1 MTLDWQVCSRARL
14 SRDARFDGKFF
25 IGVKGSGVYCRPICP
40 APTAKEKNVRY
51 FSTAA
56 AAAEAGFRPCLR
68 CRPEASPATPAWCG
82 TSNTVSR
89 ALRLIGET
97 GLEDGGVEALAERL
111 GIGSRHLRRLFLKHL
126 GATPTAVAHTRRL
139 HFAKKLIDETNLPMS
154 QVAVASGFGCV
165 RRFNAAIQKTYKRTP
180 TRIRRLVRPAASQ
193 PENEYLFLLRFR
205 PPYHWNGML
214 AFLAKRA
221 IPGVEAV
228 EQGTYRRS
236 ISFSGRHG
244 YFEVSLA
251 ERMDALAVRIQF
263 PDPCSLFFIVERI
276 RAMFDLGADWVD
288 IARTLKS
295 DPALT
300 ERVRSAPG
308 LRVPGCW
315 DGFELATRAIVGQVI
330 SVASATAIAGRIA
343 KKFGKTFTNAGKL
356 THLFPTPEVLA
367 SADLSS
373 VGLTKARAETIR
385 TLARAVCDGR
395 IRFEGIVATDDFLGR
410 LCEISGI
417 GTWTAQY
424 VAMRSLGEPDA
435 FPAGDLGLLR
445 ALNLTSSR
453 ELERRSEAWRPWRAY
468 ATMYLWNG
476 FSQSKISGNKP
487 LVPETKRRLLKE
499 PAPATSA
506 SAIV

>member
-1 MTLDWQVCSRARL
+1 M
-14 SRDARFDGKFF
+14 
-25 IGVKGSGVYCRPICP
+25 
-40 APTAKEKNVRY
+40 
-51 FSTAA
+51 
-56 AAAEAGFRPCLR
+56 
-68 CRPEASPATPAWCG
+68 
-82 TSNTVSR
+82 
-89 ALRLIGET
+89 
-97 GLEDGGVEALAERL
+97 
-111 GIGSRHLRRLFLKHL
+111 
-126 GATPTAVAHTRRL
+126 
-139 HFAKKLIDETNLPMS
+139 
-154 QVAVASGFGCV
+154 
-165 RRFNAAIQKTYKRTP
+165 
-180 TRIRRLVRPAASQ
+180 
-193 PENEYLFLLRFR
+193 
-205 PPYHWNGML
+205 
-214 AFLAKRA
+214 
-221 IPGVEAV
+221 
-228 EQGTYRRS
+228 
-236 ISFSGRHG
+236 
-244 YFEVSLA
+244 SLA

-343 KKFGKTFTNAGKL
+343 KKFGKPFIGAGKL

-395 IRFEGIVATDDFLGR
+395 IRFEGIVETDDFLAR

-424 VAMRSLGEPDA
+424 VAMRALGEPDA
-435 FPAGDLGLLR
+435 FPAGDLGLLHT
-445 ALNLTSSR
+445 LNLTNSR

-476 FSQSKISGNKP
+476 FSQSKISENKP
-487 LVPETKRRLLKE
+487 LVPETKRRLSKE

>member
-1 MTLDWQVCSRARL
+1 
-14 SRDARFDGKFF
+14 
-25 IGVKGSGVYCRPICP
+25 
-40 APTAKEKNVRY
+40 
-51 FSTAA
+51 
-56 AAAEAGFRPCLR
+56 
-68 CRPEASPATPAWCG
+68 
-82 TSNTVSR
+82 
-89 ALRLIGET
+89 
-97 GLEDGGVEALAERL
+97 LEDGGVEALAERL

-154 QVAVASGFGCV
+154 QVAIASGFGCV

-343 KKFGKTFTNAGKL
+343 KKFGKPFTNAGKL

-395 IRFEGIVATDDFLGR
+395 IRFEGIVATDDFLAR

-468 ATMYLWNG
+468 ATMYLWSG